1 MELKKKLGRRIKE
14 LRTLNNLKQAQLA
27 ELAGIATKSQSC
39 IETGKNYPSADLIEK
54 YAKIFK
60 IDVSEVLNISH
71 EKDIDILYEEIQS
84 MIKYANKE
92 QIILIYKL
100 IKNILY

>member
-39 IETGKNYPSADLIEK
+39 IETGKNFPSADLIEK
-54 YAKIFK
+54 YAKVFK
-60 IDVSEVLNISH
+60 VDVSEILNISH
-71 EKDIDILYEEIQS
+71 EKEIDILYEEIQS

>member
-60 IDVSEVLNISH
+60 IDVSEVLNIAH
-71 EKDIDILYEEIQS
+71 EKEIDILYEEIQS

>member
-1 MELKKKLGRRIKE
+1 MEIKKKLGKRIKE
-14 LRTLNNLKQAQLA
+14 LRALNNLKQAQLA
-27 ELAGIATKSQSC
+27 EMVGIATKSQSC
-39 IETGKNYPSADLIEK
+39 IETGKNFPSADLIEK

-71 EKDIDILYEEIQS
+71 EKEIDILYEEIQS
-84 MIKYANKE
+84 MIKSANNE

>member
-71 EKDIDILYEEIQS
+71 EKEIDILC
-84 MIKYANKE
+84 
-92 QIILIYKL
+92 
-100 IKNILY
+100 

>member
-1 MELKKKLGRRIKE
+1 MHLE
-14 LRTLNNLKQAQLA
+14 
-27 ELAGIATKSQSC
+27 
-39 IETGKNYPSADLIEK
+39 IESAISSEENWFCQCHSHAFYFLIEK

>member
-1 MELKKKLGRRIKE
+1 MELKKKLGKRIKE
-14 LRTLNNLKQAQLA
+14 LRAFNNLKQAQLA
-27 ELAGIATKSQSC
+27 EMVGIATKSQSC
-39 IETGKNYPSADLIEK
+39 IETGKNFPSADLIEK

-84 MIKYANKE
+84 MIKSANNE